1 MSIKCGIQCLVCDYP
16 IHLDTYKGCSHAC
29 KYCFVKQKYSI
40 NNIEPIHTVK
50 SLRNFIEGKRNFETK
65 WCDWN
70 IPIHWGA
77 TSDPFQ
83 VCEKTHKCTLK
94 CLEVFAE
101 TKYPFIVSTKNPV
114 LATEEPYLSLLS
126 QCDVVFQI
134 SMACDKY
141 DKLELGAP
149 TYQERLKAAKILSQH
164 VTRLIVRVQPFFAD
178 KFKDILA
185 EIPHYAECGAYGII
199 VEGYSTA
206 KKQKGLVKDGKYCFP
221 IEILVPMFKRLK
233 EECHKYGLRFFSGED
248 RLRFLGDSLSC
259 CGTEG
264 LETFKPNKFNI
275 EHLAH
280 DMEYVAPTEAMQATD
295 TYQPF
300 KCIGQTQVW
309 AMKCKDKSFE
319 QLMHEVGDP
328 YVYWY
333 QELRQKW
340 SD

>member
-1 MSIKCGIQCLVCDYP
+1 MIKCGIQCLVCDYP

-40 NNIEPIHTVK
+40 NNIEPIHTTK

-83 VCEKTHKCTLK
+83 VCEKTHKCSLE

-114 LATEEPYLSLLS
+114 LAASEPYLSLLS
-126 QCDVVFQI
+126 ECNVVFQI

-141 DKLELGAP
+141 DKLEPGAP
-149 TYQERLKAAKILSQH
+149 TYQERLKAAKILSEH
-164 VTRLIVRVQPFFAD
+164 VTRLIIRVQPFFAD
-178 KFKDILA
+178 KFKDILK
-185 EIPHYAECGAYGII
+185 EIPNYAKCGAYGI
-199 VEGYSTA
+199 VCEGYSTA

-221 IEILVPMFKRLK
+221 IETLVPMFKQIK
-233 EECHKYGLRFFSGED
+233 EECHKHNLRFFSGED
-248 RLRFLGDSLSC
+248 RIRFVGDNLTC

-280 DMEYVAPTEAMQATD
+280 DTDITATKAMQGSD

-300 KCIGQTQVW
+300 KCIGQTQAW

-319 QLMHEVGDP
+319 QLMHEVGDN
-328 YVYWY
+328 YIYWY
-333 QELRQKW
+333 QELSQKW
-340 SD
+340 GD